1 MQLYHAIAGHFSDNV
16 ASSLVM
22 AHGWQGEIR
31 WIRGMIPDKSLMEC
45 MVASSIF
52 CVLEAAKEMRGICFS
67 IVARC
72 VLITNYSIC
81 SRNLFMKEPACTW
94 EQKWTLNWLQ
104 LAGRVNF
111 SVRKGRYY
119 FSFSHDD
126 IWEGGVKKSLWGK
139 NKLQHLL
146 SSKPASLAW
155 IPERLRSCSV
165 PRFGSLIRHHGGV
178 FPHLCAYF
186 MAFQSFLQI
195 ALMMSCHHARTQTIG
210 GGSTFSD
217 VVAYLSCAALS
228 T

>member
-1 MQLYHAIAGHFSDNV
+1 MTIRKEAQTYWLKTLQLCMQLYHAIAGHFSDNV

-22 AHGWQGEIR
+22 AHGCQGEIR

-111 SVRKGRYY
+111 SVRKVLTEQI
-119 FSFSHDD
+119 SEDSDD
-126 IWEGGVKKSLWGK
+126 VP
-139 NKLQHLL
+139 KLE
-146 SSKPASLAW
+146 
-155 IPERLRSCSV
+155 IM
-165 PRFGSLIRHHGGV
+165 LILTEDIDC
-178 FPHLCAYF
+178 FI
-186 MAFQSFLQI
+186 SW
-195 ALMMSCHHARTQTIG
+195 S
-210 GGSTFSD
+210 
-217 VVAYLSCAALS
+217 
-228 T
+228 